1 MIVAVVQARLGS
13 TRFPRKVL
21 ADLAGR
27 PALHHV
33 LLRAKAIPGVDR
45 VCCAIPDGAGD
56 DPLAPAAEEVGV
68 KVVRGPEHDVL
79 ARYTYAAR
87 ACDADV
93 VLRITADCP
102 ALDPDVCGRA
112 VAAYREGG
120 YDYLSN
126 TDPRSWPKGL
136 DIDVFSRQSLER
148 AFTEGSTPYE
158 REHVTPYIRTAPGYR
173 RGNIALPSDECAGW
187 RWTLD
192 YEEDLAF
199 FRALYGELK
208 GDPLEAR
215 FETLK
220 GVVEARPDIA
230 AINAHLV

>member
-1 MIVAVVQARLGS
+1 MIVAIVQARLGS

-45 VCCAIPDGAGD
+45 VCCAIPEGERD
-56 DPLAPAAEEVGV
+56 DALVAAAEAVDV
-68 KVVRGPEHDVL
+68 SVVRGPEHDVL

-87 ACDADV
+87 AFGAEV

-102 ALDPDVCGRA
+102 ALDPEVCGRA
-112 VAAYREGG
+112 VAAYRDGG

-136 DIDVFSRQSLER
+136 DVDVFSRAALER
-148 AFTEGSTPYE
+148 AFAEATTPYE
-158 REHVTPYIRTAPGYR
+158 REHVTPHIRTAPGYR

-192 YEEDLAF
+192 YEEDLTF
-199 FRALYGELK
+199 FRALFAELD
-208 GDPLEAR
+208 GDPLSAD
-215 FETLK
+215 FATLRD
-220 GVVEARPDIA
+220 VVEGRPDIA